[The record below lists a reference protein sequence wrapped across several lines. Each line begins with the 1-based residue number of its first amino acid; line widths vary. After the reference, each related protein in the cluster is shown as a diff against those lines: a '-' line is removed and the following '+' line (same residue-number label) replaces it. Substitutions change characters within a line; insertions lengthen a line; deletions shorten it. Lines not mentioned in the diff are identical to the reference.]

1 MIYSSIVK
9 DQEPIRGLRHFRC
22 FLLEIFKIAICDLKE
37 SYSSSVSWKMNSFG
51 NLSVFLL
58 TCSLRRP
65 VSTIYN
71 SARWLSSITWTPRMV
86 KIRFSISRGLTILRL
101 PGISLV
107 LNLRSQNATSSWV
120 SFEDI
125 SKWNLGEKLY
135 TFQCYLLSKVKRG
148 AASVAHPLNACG
160 PAGLPHSLP
169 SVLQVWQTRKS
180 WRLPTADCRL
190 ETADWI
196 RLPWASTA
204 WKPWQFNFPGL
215 GASFFA
221 HGFAGN
227 VISYQLP
234 ASRVYFLLP
243 LYTNDCQLCPVL
255 KKVDSFKTNQH
266 EVKWTDFS
274 LQRSL

>member
-9 DQEPIRGLRHFRC
+9 DQEPIRGLLHFRC

-58 TCSLRRP
+58 TWSLRRP

-86 KIRFSISRGLTILRL
+86 KIRFSTSRGLTMLRL

-107 LNLRSQNATSSWV
+107 FNLRSPNATSSWV
-120 SFEDI
+120 W
-125 SKWNLGEKLY
+125 SKDNLKRKLGEKLICSNSSRSCSP
-135 TFQCYLLSKVKRG
+135 FALPHFGG
-148 AASVAHPLNACG
+148 AASGIKASLELLTEVPLQMPCIWRDLRCARTADC
-160 PAGLPHSLP
+160 
-169 SVLQVWQTRKS
+169 
-180 WRLPTADCRL
+180 RLPTGDCRL
-190 ETADWI
+190 ETAYWI
-196 RLPWASTA
+196 CLPWASTA

-221 HGFAGN
+221 HGFAEI
-227 VISYQLP
+227 VIS
-234 ASRVYFLLP
+234 
-243 LYTNDCQLCPVL
+243 
-255 KKVDSFKTNQH
+255 
-266 EVKWTDFS
+266 
-274 LQRSL
+274 